1 MARGESSTP
10 ISMFFCQSDIEK
22 NIQSKDKD
30 KDDKSTQYII
40 HQNNVLQ
47 TKYVN
52 LLKEFNELKAE
63 KDLLEDDNDKLQ
75 KSKTCLQGHVK
86 NEYIRA
92 NNYKMI
98 LKHKSD
104 CLSAFLILSLV
115 YNVIA
120 TMYMI
125 IPLLTTDPHY
135 IMASITTVM
144 AVHGVFLYYGM
155 MYFKRTQDEEV
166 KKLVIEIK
174 EIEDS
179 NKYLEELV
187 DNF

>member
-1 MARGESSTP
+1 MARGESAKP

-22 NIQSKDKD
+22 NSLNKE
-30 KDDKSTQYII
+30 DKSTQYII

-52 LLKEFNELKAE
+52 LLQEFNELNAE
-63 KDLLEDDNDKLQ
+63 KELLEEDNDKLQ

-98 LKHKSD
+98 LKHKAK
-104 CLSAFLILSLV
+104 CLSAFLILFFV

-120 TMYMI
+120 TIYMI
-125 IPLLTTDPHY
+125 IPFLTADPNY
-135 IMASITTVM
+135 IMAFIITVM
-144 AVHGVFLYYGM
+144 AVHFGFLYYGTV
-155 MYFKRTQDEEV
+155 YFKRINDQDVE
-166 KKLVIEIK
+166 KLVIENK

-179 NKYLEELV
+179 NKYFEELV

>member
-1 MARGESSTP
+1 MARGDSSTP

-22 NIQSKDKD
+22 NIQSKD

-98 LKHKSD
+98 LKHKAE
-104 CLSAFLILSLV
+104 CLSAFLILFFV

-120 TMYMI
+120 SMYMI
-125 IPLLTTDPHY
+125 IPLLTADPNY
-135 IMASITTVM
+135 IVASIITVM
-144 AVHGVFLYYGM
+144 AVHVVFLYYGTV
-155 MYFKRTQDEEV
+155 YFKRINDQDV
-166 KKLVIEIK
+166 KKLVIENK

>member
-1 MARGESSTP
+1 MPKGEAAAAAV
-10 ISMFFCQSDIEK
+10 SMFFCQSDIEK
-22 NIQSKDKD
+22 NFQDKD

-40 HQNNVLQ
+40 YQNNVLQ

-52 LLKEFNELKAE
+52 LLKEFIELTAE

-92 NNYKMI
+92 TNYKMI
-98 LKHKSD
+98 IKQKAE
-104 CLSAFLILSLV
+104 CLSAFIILLFA

-125 IPLLTTDPHY
+125 IPLLTTDRTY
-135 IMASITTVM
+135 IVASIITIM
-144 AVHGVFLYYGM
+144 VFQVVCLYYGM
-155 MYFKRTQDEEV
+155 VYFKRINNQAV
-166 KKLVIEIK
+166 KKLTTENK
-174 EIEDS
+174 EIEKS

>member
-1 MARGESSTP
+1 MAKGDSSSP

-22 NIQSKDKD
+22 NMQNKE

-52 LLKEFNELKAE
+52 LLNEFNELKAE

-92 NNYKMI
+92 NNYKII
-98 LKHKSD
+98 LKHKAN
-104 CLSAFLILSLV
+104 CLSVFLILFFV

-120 TMYMI
+120 LMYMT
-125 IPLLTTDPHY
+125 IPLLTNDPNK
-135 IMASITTVM
+135 IIALIVTVM
-144 AVHGVFLYYGM
+144 AIHVVFLYYGVV
-155 MYFKRTQDEEV
+155 YFKRIDDKDV
-166 KKLVIEIK
+166 KKLFIENK
-174 EIEDS
+174 EIEES